1 MNRTKNIKG
10 FTIIE
15 VVLVLAIA
23 GLIFLMVFIALPALQ
38 AGQRDQARKSDVTNV
53 AAAVNSF
60 SSSNRGGTPDTAE
73 LNTQIGTNVSNN
85 TVKVLV
91 NTATGK
97 QTLAKVEGSATKTTE
112 ARGVQDGLIVVTFGT
127 KCGTSSASQELIAGT
142 ARQYTTVTKLEGGA
156 GNAFCLES

>member
-1 MNRTKNIKG
+1 MKRTENNKG

-38 AGQRDQARKSDVTNV
+38 AGQRDTARKTDVSNV
-53 AAAVNSF
+53 AAAVNSY
-60 SSSNRGGTPDTAE
+60 SSSNRGSAPTTA
-73 LNTQIGTNVSNN
+73 LLATQLGTNVSNN
-85 TVKVLV
+85 TVKVVV
-91 NTATGK
+91 NGTTGA
-97 QTLAKVEGSATKTTE
+97 QTISAQTGSATTNSNT
-112 ARGVQDGLIVVTFGT
+112 AAVQDGLVVVTFGT
-127 KCGTSSASQELIAGT
+127 KCGTSSSTQALTAGT

>member
-1 MNRTKNIKG
+1 MKRTENNKG

-38 AGQRDQARKSDVTNV
+38 AGQRDTARKTDVSNV
-53 AAAVNSF
+53 AAAVNSY
-60 SSSNRGGTPDTAE
+60 SSSNRGAAPTTA
-73 LNTQIGTNVSNN
+73 LLATQLGTNVSNN
-85 TVKVLV
+85 TVKVVV
-91 NTATGK
+91 NGTTGA
-97 QTLAKVEGSATKTTE
+97 QTISAQTGSANSGSTA
-112 ARGVQDGLIVVTFGT
+112 ARVQDGLVVVTFGT
-127 KCGTSSASQELIAGT
+127 KCGTSSATQVLTAGT